1 MFVGS
6 GVLGTTSLAVT
17 LGLKGT
23 AMAAPACSVGSS
35 EAADEII
42 RSAATSLVNLMESEP
57 DAPGLQELA
66 EFFEAHYPA
75 EMDSEDDR
83 LLQGAVYL
91 QVQSIAER
99 YDSPPSEDEL
109 RERLSAPVLRRRNPE
124 YYSRLLE
131 RTRERVACDPAY
143 AAAIAQGAE
152 QAQRIIIEC
161 TGTYYACWR
170 ACRYL
175 MELLSW

>member
-1 MFVGS
+1 M
-6 GVLGTTSLAVT
+6 AVT

-23 AMAAPACSVGSS
+23 AMAAPSASACSVGSS
-35 EAADEII
+35 EAADELI
-42 RSAATSLVNLMESEP
+42 RSAATSLISLMEAEP
-57 DAPGLQELA
+57 DAPGLQELE
-66 EFFEAHYPA
+66 EFFAATYPA

-91 QVQSIAER
+91 QLQSIAER
-99 YDSPPSEDEL
+99 YDSPPSEEEL

-124 YYSRLLE
+124 YYSLLLE

-152 QAQRIIIEC
+152 QAQRFIIEC
-161 TGTYYACWR
+161 TGTYHACWV
-170 ACRYL
+170 ACRHL
-175 MELLSW
+175 LELLMW